1 MDHQNRVEFM
11 DTACGCGEA
20 SMCMHWNWVQELKGP
35 IALLLFLIRMLP
47 RDNKIVE
54 MRNSLLI
61 EVIHEEGILEHECH
75 HYQGHDQQWLSIPKK
90 EGETLCV

>member
-1 MDHQNRVEFM
+1 MGVGKPPCACIGTGSKNSRDH
-11 DTACGCGEA
+11 
-20 SMCMHWNWVQELKGP
+20 
-35 IALLLFLIRMLP
+35 IALLLFLIQMLP

-75 HYQGHDQQWLSIPKK
+75 HYQGHDQQWLSIPMK